1 LGQLD
6 LNNGDAAAAKAK
18 FEIAKDEMGRR
29 DISEYVYMHVP
40 T

>member
-1 LGQLD
+1 MD
-6 LNNGDAAAAKAK
+6 LNNGDAAAAKSK

-29 DISEYVYMHVP
+29 DFPSTYMHVP

>member
-6 LNNGDAAAAKAK
+6 LNNGDAAAKAK

-29 DISEYVYMHVP
+29 DYSE
-40 T
+40 